1 MEKVFLFDVLSKI
14 SIATDTQPGD
24 IENFSICSDMIDVF
38 LDISFIYG
46 NAEDLPHDNESQSI
60 IKLSNGTTLY
70 LKEVEQYMVLICIIK
85 EKNFDRPFLIDHN
98 IEVFK
103 EGLLKIL

>member
-1 MEKVFLFDVLSKI
+1 MRLLDKLVLNSKMEKVFLFDVLSKI
-14 SIATDTQPGD
+14 SIATDTAPGD

-60 IKLSNGTTLY
+60 IRLSNGTTLY
-70 LKEVEQYMVLICIIK
+70 LKEVE
-85 EKNFDRPFLIDHN
+85 
-98 IEVFK
+98 
-103 EGLLKIL
+103 